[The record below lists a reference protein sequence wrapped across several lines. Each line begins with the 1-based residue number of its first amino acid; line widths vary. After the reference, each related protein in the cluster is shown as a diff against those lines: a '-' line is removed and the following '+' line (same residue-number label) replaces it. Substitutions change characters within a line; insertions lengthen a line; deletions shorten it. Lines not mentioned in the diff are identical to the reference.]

1 MVAEK
6 QKQFSIRTDSVI
18 KRNSFEDMDLTSREE
33 KGGGNVVAVDSRLE
47 EEEKKM
53 KSRLQNCKEGE
64 TYICLGFIESF

>member
-64 TYICLGFIESF
+64 TYICLGFIEPF

>member
-6 QKQFSIRTDSVI
+6 QKQVSIRTDSVL

-33 KGGGNVVAVDSRLE
+33 KGGGNVDAVDSRWE

-53 KSRLQNCKEGE
+53 KSRLQNCKEEE

>member
-53 KSRLQNCKEGE
+53 KSRLQNCKEEE
-64 TYICLGFIESF
+64 TYICLGFIEPF